1 MKVLESNDQ
10 EMYRIV
16 ERDDGTV
23 ALEIV
28 LAAPA
33 AAFAMY
39 VMHVPFAPEELARY
53 REEGRSFLR
62 WFVDRVRDAP
72 SDFKREVP

>member
-1 MKVLESNDQ
+1 MKILESNDQ
-10 EMYRIV
+10 ELYEIV

-23 ALEIV
+23 VLEIV

-39 VMHVPFAPEELARY
+39 VMHIPFTAEELARY
-53 REEGRSFLR
+53 REEGQCFLR
-62 WFVDRVRDAP
+62 WFIDHVRDAP
-72 SDFKREVP
+72 ERFKR